1 MVCVD
6 TLVASCYL
14 RRMQTFSAPRF
25 RILNECLGLKGLHRA
40 KTLGVSPVTIIRI
53 RNGKADPHPTLLKL
67 IELFWPEWWPFLT
80 GASNTIPNPQ
90 PQPEPVRVVDE
101 VQP

>member
-25 RILNECLGLKGLHRA
+25 RIMNECLGLKVLHLA
-40 KTLGVSPVTIIRI
+40 KTLGVSPITVIRI
-53 RNGKADPHPTLLKL
+53 RSGKAEPHPTLQKL
-67 IELFWPEWWPFLT
+67 MELFWPDWWPFLT
-80 GASNTIPNPQ
+80 QQTNTIPNPQ
-90 PQPEPVRVVDE
+90 TQPEPVRVVE
-101 VQP
+101 V

>member
-1 MVCVD
+1 M
-6 TLVASCYL
+6 
-14 RRMQTFSAPRF
+14 
-25 RILNECLGLKGLHRA
+25 NECLGLKVLHLA

-53 RNGKADPHPTLLKL
+53 CNGKADPHQTLLKL

-90 PQPEPVRVVDE
+90 PKPEPVRVVEE
-101 VQP
+101 V